1 VGWSAVKRGNGKTCV
16 NHSCAAGHLLSSG
29 QELEAA
35 DWLIKLQA
43 LQTDAQGQ
51 PLSVHLKAAP
61 AEVPL
66 TLWPKPAHTNALR
79 EALNCTARI
88 DKSWTIA
95 SFSRLTRDL
104 SSQALAP
111 LVLHLNPPR
120 PADDEPPEE
129 AAMLAALPVSTGTLA
144 PWHGFAKGP
153 TAGNFLHD
161 QLEWLAADGFTLDAS
176 KAERLKYRC
185 ENAGYPAQA
194 EDVLQWLGRVVAQ
207 PLRGPNAPLNALGV
221 LLPEMEFWLPA
232 ERLHARQIDA
242 LCQQHLL
249 PGVNR
254 PQLPDAQLHGMLMGF
269 ADLVF
274 EHEGRYWVL
283 DYKSN
288 HLGTDDAAYT
298 AQALDAAMAQH
309 RYEVQAA
316 LYMLALHRLLRARLG
331 DAYDPAQQL
340 GGAVYLFLR
349 GIDGP
354 AGGCCT
360 LPAPLALLDGLD
372 AMLKEEVA

>member
-1 VGWSAVKRGNGKTCV
+1 
-16 NHSCAAGHLLSSG
+16 LLSGG
-29 QELEAA
+29 QECEAA
-35 DWLIKLQA
+35 DWLSKLQA

-51 PLSVHLKAAP
+51 ALSVQMHLAP

-66 TLWPKPAHTNALR
+66 TLWQKPAHTTELR
-79 EALNCTARI
+79 EALSCTARI

-104 SSQALAP
+104 SSQTLAP

-120 PADDEPPEE
+120 PADDEPPED
-129 AAMLAALPVSTGTLA
+129 AAMPMASVTSPGVLA

-161 QLEWLAADGFTLDAS
+161 QLEWLAADNFTLDAA

-185 ENAGYPAQA
+185 ENAGYTAQA
-194 EDVLQWLGRVVAQ
+194 DDVLQWLSRVVTQ
-207 PLRGPNAPLNALGV
+207 PLRGPDAPLNALGD

-232 ERLHARQIDA
+232 ERLHARQVDA

-249 PGVNR
+249 PGVSR

-288 HLGTDDAAYT
+288 HLGADDAAYT

-331 DAYDPAQQL
+331 SAYDPAQQL

-360 LPAPLALLDGLD
+360 LPAPLALLDGLG
-372 AMLKEEVA
+372 AMLNEEVA

>member
-1 VGWSAVKRGNGKTCV
+1 MAT
-16 NHSCAAGHLLSSG
+16 
-29 QELEAA
+29 Q
-35 DWLIKLQA
+35 
-43 LQTDAQGQ
+43 
-51 PLSVHLKAAP
+51 
-61 AEVPL
+61 
-66 TLWPKPAHTNALR
+66 
-79 EALNCTARI
+79 
-88 DKSWTIA
+88 
-95 SFSRLTRDL
+95 
-104 SSQALAP
+104 
-111 LVLHLNPPR
+111 R
-120 PADDEPPEE
+120 PADDEPPDD
-129 AAMLAALPVSTGTLA
+129 AVALPA
-144 PWHGFAKGP
+144 PNTTSSATASWHGFAKGP

-161 QLEWLAADGFTLDAS
+161 QLEWLAADGFVLDEQ
-176 KAERLKYRC
+176 KALRLKQRC
-185 ENAGYPAQA
+185 ENAGYKAQA
-194 EDVLQWLGRVVAQ
+194 DDVVQWLTRVVAQ
-207 PLRGPNAPLNALGV
+207 PLRGPNAPLNALGAT
-221 LLPEMEFWLPA
+221 LPEMEFWLPA
-232 ERLHARQIDA
+232 ERLHAREVDA
-242 LCQQHLL
+242 LCQQQLL
-249 PGVNR
+249 PGVTR

-288 HLGTDDAAYT
+288 HLGADDVAYT
-298 AQALDAAMAQH
+298 AQALDAAMAHH

-372 AMLKEEVA
+372 AMLNAEVKTC